1 MFTLASMNKTSLG
14 ISVILVAGTL
24 LLASIATPS
33 AYADKNCV
41 NCKNRIGGNQDN
53 SESTT
58 NNVDNSVNNVDNS
71 VNNVDNSV
79 TTTCRDV
86 TGNNAACNG

>member
-14 ISVILVAGTL
+14 ISMILIAGTL
-24 LLASIATPS
+24 LLASIAIPS

-53 SESTT
+53 SET
-58 NNVDNSVNNVDNS
+58 NNVDNSVS
-71 VNNVDNSV
+71 NVDNSV
-79 TTTCRDV
+79 TTTCRDLS
-86 TGNNAACNG
+86 GSAACNKG

>member
-24 LLASIATPS
+24 LLASIAIPS

-53 SESTT
+53 SEDNSVSSTT
-58 NNVDNSVNNVDNS
+58 NTVDNSVNT
-71 VNNVDNSV
+71 VDNSV
-79 TTTCRDV
+79 TKTC
-86 TGNNAACNG
+86 GNLQMGSTCNQ